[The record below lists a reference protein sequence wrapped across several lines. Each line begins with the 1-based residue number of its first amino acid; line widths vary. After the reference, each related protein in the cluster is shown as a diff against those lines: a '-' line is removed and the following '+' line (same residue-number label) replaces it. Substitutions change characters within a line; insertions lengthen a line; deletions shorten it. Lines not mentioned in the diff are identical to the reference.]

1 MSDSMGALSSV
12 TSFFE
17 DVKNREK
24 ENNQNDLHS
33 QYSDSNIIKL
43 IPGTYKFRLLW
54 LPSIESS
61 RNYYAIEQYIHSIW
75 DNDLPRNKKVEV
87 ICKSSPSFHGASLSN
102 SGFKEC
108 PICAKSSELFKLKTK
123 TESKSADELYKK
135 IKRVFRGYVPVY
147 VVTSPNKE
155 EIGKVKIL
163 QYSISFKKFFDEKI
177 LGVTNNSESN
187 SGDALRSSA
196 FIFYEVKTEQ
206 INTTGYDFIVN
217 VGKKKIPSYNNSNVL
232 AEVNSYSFEFA
243 RKETTIDDIN
253 GNKIDFNYLCE
264 LSNMLE
270 FDKRYYKEYSKND
283 IDEFYKKY
291 LSDSNVINEDT
302 IPFNTKDE
310 DDTPPFSLDINDKDD
325 KDDKVE
331 DDVFTSENDK
341 TLTTDKSKENDDNDN
356 DVDIDSILDELNF

>member
-1 MSDSMGALSSV
+1 MSDLTGTSSSISV

-17 DVKNREK
+17 NLKNR

-33 QYSDSNIIKL
+33 QYSDPNIIKL

-61 RNYYAIEQYIHSIW
+61 RNYYAIEQYIHNIW
-75 DNDLPRNKKVEV
+75 DNDLPGNKRVEV

-102 SGFKEC
+102 GGFREC
-108 PICAKSSELFKLKTK
+108 PICTKSSELFKLKTK
-123 TESKSADELYKK
+123 SKSADELYKK

-177 LGVTNNSESN
+177 LGVTNISESN
-187 SGDALRSSA
+187 SGDALGSSA

-243 RKETTIDDIN
+243 RKETTINDIN
-253 GNKIDFNYLCE
+253 GNNIDFNYLCK
-264 LSNMLE
+264 LNNMLE

-291 LSDSNVINEDT
+291 LSDSNVVNED
-302 IPFNTKDE
+302 TKDE
-310 DDTPPFSLDINDKDD
+310 DDTPPFSLDIND

-341 TLTTDKSKENDDNDN
+341 TLTTDKSKENDADDSN